1 MLPILDTYHI
11 KFSTIVSV
19 MFIASCYAC
28 LLVPSAMAKTLA
40 FTATYNYIF
49 TQLETEDQARVIAQ
63 TRTRQAV
70 FKAAG
75 PTIQK
80 SNIYKNLLPVENLS
94 NALASGVMTFETDS
108 MTVKQTNKGH
118 TVSLKLIGRLNIET
132 FEKDLSDLIENPFL
146 FDNALSSR
154 KREGALLDSLED
166 LKKKYLA
173 VRQRKKQKNLVSE
186 EEILAS
192 ERWRLVNRLSAI
204 SLNDTIIAAALGK
217 KVMDPGETIKSLNR
231 AVAMD
236 DHNEWLYLHRGRVF
250 SRLKDRIS
258 ASADFDR
265 AMLLNPYLIFPYE
278 FKGDVL
284 FDAGETEDAIK
295 FYDRAIALDRQYEP
309 TLMKR
314 GRAYR
319 KVNQYNRAA
328 KDFTRVIGIDPNNPV
343 GYLELGEVRYA
354 SGEYAEAA
362 ADFGK
367 AAALNPEDGA
377 VYAKRGLSWMAAG
390 LSDRAC
396 DDLKKACKLMACDAL
411 RAATTERECLSLD
424 SAAAGKWSQACYE
437 QVVKGDW
444 NAAIKAA
451 TLAIYYDPDA
461 VNPYINRA
469 WAYAET
475 GAFEKAMEDCN
486 EALRLTPGNAMA
498 FNNRGLVYEKK
509 KDLDRAE
516 KDYFKACELGFEI
529 GCKNYLSVKNPSQ
542 NEESRVE
549 LLLRQSGEKYRDK
562 DWNAV
567 VRLTSLAIKKEPESY
582 QAFTIRAAAF
592 IQMVRFEEAL
602 IDIGEAI
609 RLNPSYGLAYNNRGS
624 TLEHMGK
631 LEEAMVDYRVGCL
644 LGENLSCQNHAR
656 LELVIR

>member
-11 KFSTIVSV
+11 KSFTIVSV
-19 MFIASCYAC
+19 MVIASCYAC

-49 TQLETEDQARVIAQ
+49 TQLETEDQARVIAE

-80 SNIYKNLLPVENLS
+80 SNIYKSLLPVENIS
-94 NALASGVMTFETDS
+94 KALASGVMTFETS
-108 MTVKQTNKGH
+108 TMTVKQTNKGH
-118 TVSLKLIGRLNIET
+118 TISLKLIGKLNIET

-146 FDNALSSR
+146 FDNVLSNR
-154 KREGALLDSLED
+154 KREGALLESLDD
-166 LKKKYLA
+166 LQKKYLA

-186 EEILAS
+186 KEILAS

-204 SLNDTIIAAALGK
+204 SLNDKIIAAALGK
-217 KVMDPGETIKSLNR
+217 KILDPGEIIKSLNR

-265 AMLLNPYLIFPYE
+265 AMLLNPYLLFPCE

-295 FYDRAIALDRQYEP
+295 FYNRAIALDRQYVP
-309 TLMKR
+309 TLIKR
-314 GRAYR
+314 GRAYW
-319 KVNQYNRAA
+319 KMNQYNRAA
-328 KDFTRVIGIDPNNPV
+328 KDFTRVIGIGPNSPV

-362 ADFGK
+362 ADFDK
-367 AAALNPEDGA
+367 AAALKPEDGT
-377 VYAKRGLSWMAAG
+377 VYAKRGRSWIAAG
-390 LSDRAC
+390 LPDRGC
-396 DDLKKACKLMACDAL
+396 DDLKKACELGTCDAL
-411 RAATTERECLSLD
+411 RAATAERVCLSLD
-424 SAAAGKWSQACYE
+424 SAAADKWSQACYE
-437 QVVKGDW
+437 QVVKGEW
-444 NAAIKAA
+444 NQAIKTA
-451 TLAIYYDPDA
+451 TLAIYYDRDA

-469 WAYAET
+469 WAFAET

-486 EALRLTPGNAMA
+486 EALRLTPMNAMA

-509 KDLDRAE
+509 GDLDRAG
-516 KDYFKACELGFEI
+516 KDYLEACELGFEI
-529 GCKNYLSVKNPSQ
+529 GCRNYLAVKNPSQ
-542 NEESRVE
+542 NEESQVD

-582 QAFTIRAAAF
+582 RAFTIRAAAL
-592 IQMVRFEEAL
+592 IQTVRFEEAL
-602 IDIGEAI
+602 IDIREAI
-609 RLNPSYGLAYNNRGS
+609 RLNPSFGLAYNNRGS
-624 TLEHMGK
+624 ALEHMGK

-644 LGENLSCQNHAR
+644 LGAKLSCQNHAR
-656 LELVIR
+656 LELVVR